1 MTVVHG
7 YHHIDGDIPYK
18 NMTVV
23 PEYMEMFEKMII
35 DGDWAPHYSEL
46 AKLTLEAA
54 KEHKKVVLSH
64 ATTHNEPRDH
74 VIKKLI
80 EGGASEDNITLI
92 QLTIDPKGMYKM
104 LLSFL
109 IFVISHIYHFHFGFL
124 NCTVQAQGWYH
135 RSKEQLEQVG
145 SNLTGE
151 VDIKDFI

>member
-18 NMTVV
+18 HMTLV

-35 DGDWAPHYSEL
+35 DGDWLPHYSEL

-64 ATTHNEPRDH
+64 ATSYNEPRDH

-92 QLTIDPKGMYKM
+92 QLTIDPKGMC
-104 LLSFL
+104 S
-109 IFVISHIYHFHFGFL
+109 
-124 NCTVQAQGWYH
+124 
-135 RSKEQLEQVG
+135 
-145 SNLTGE
+145 
-151 VDIKDFI
+151 